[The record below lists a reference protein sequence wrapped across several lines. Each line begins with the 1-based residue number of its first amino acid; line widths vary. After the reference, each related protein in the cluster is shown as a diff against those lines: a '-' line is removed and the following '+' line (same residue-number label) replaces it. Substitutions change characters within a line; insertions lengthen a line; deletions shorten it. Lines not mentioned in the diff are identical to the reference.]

1 MKKHGVMLF
10 TFVILF
16 LTLGCDLAYGQGE
29 EGNEKEVVTV
39 TLNFSEKGAFGLKNN
54 NANNSQSVPTNITF
68 KVQDLSVSLNGN
80 ICYHE
85 GKNTY
90 LRLDWW
96 DNNPGQIN
104 ISVPKND
111 TIKSISITTA
121 RNSQWSNYTVS
132 YMHNQQ
138 EISREYDEKNAKEP
152 IQVNGIDSDHI
163 ILTPQKNGKLY
174 LIQITLTITR
184 PKLDATLE
192 EKALDAESTIKG
204 IVGENKT
211 LALNR
216 TFNPSQLYT
225 MCLPFNLSK
234 EMIRGIFG
242 SETKVYS
249 YAGYQNGELSFSTV
263 KENVVKAGMPFLMR
277 SEYYVEQPT
286 FAGVTVESTTAQI
299 VGGGEWDLCGTFG
312 SYELAADGTQLF
324 LTAKGTLAR
333 PEAGLQTMRG
343 FRCYLKK
350 AAGTAN
356 ASAQL
361 PSVTIDGETN
371 AIKTAEYAAPTSA
384 TTRYSLSGM
393 KLNEGCKTA
402 NGGIMIID
410 GKKFITTNR

>member
-29 EGNEKEVVTV
+29 EGNEKEEVTL

-54 NANNSQSVPTNITF
+54 NANNSQSVPTKITF
-68 KVQDLSVSLNGN
+68 KVQDLSVSLRGM

-90 LRLDWW
+90 LRLDGYFY
-96 DNNPGQIN
+96 DQGQIN
-104 ISVPKND
+104 ISVPNSALINSVTLGTND
-111 TIKSISITTA
+111 SKITNLQPVCNGKYKATINVDANKTATVSSINSNNISFIEKGGYNSYITT
-121 RNSQWSNYTVS
+121 
-132 YMHNQQ
+132 
-138 EISREYDEKNAKEP
+138 
-152 IQVNGIDSDHI
+152 
-163 ILTPQKNGKLY
+163 
-174 LIQITLTITR
+174 ITLTITR
-184 PKLDATLE
+184 PKLDATLD
-192 EKALDAESTIKG
+192 EKDVNVGTTISDIAGK
-204 IVGENKT
+204 NKT

-225 MCLPFNLSK
+225 MCLPFDLSK
-234 EMIRGIFG
+234 EMIKGIFG

-249 YAGYQNGELSFSTV
+249 YDGYQNGELSFSTV
-263 KENVVKAGMPFLMR
+263 KEVNAGMPFLMR
-277 SEYYVEQPT
+277 PEYYVEQPT
-286 FAGVTVESTTAQI
+286 FAGVTVESTTAQT

-333 PEAGLQTMRG
+333 PKAGLQTMRG
-343 FRCYLKK
+343 FRCYLQKHT
-350 AAGTAN
+350 GTAN
-356 ASAQL
+356 ASYQL

-384 TTRYSLSGM
+384 TAAYSLSGM
-393 KLNEGCKTA
+393 KLNAGCKTA

>member
-1 MKKHGVMLF
+1 MLF

-29 EGNEKEVVTV
+29 EGNEKEEVTV

-54 NANNSQSVPTNITF
+54 TSQSVLTDITF
-68 KVQDLSVSLNGN
+68 KVQDLSVSLRGM

-85 GKNTY
+85 GENTY

-111 TIKSISITTA
+111 AIKSISITA
-121 RNSQWSNYTVS
+121 KKDEYSKFTVS

-138 EISREYDEKNAKEP
+138 ERSNKFDKKNPKEP

-163 ILTPQKNGKLY
+163 ILTPQKNEKLY

-184 PKLDATLE
+184 PKLDATLD
-192 EKALDAESTIKG
+192 EKGENVESTISG
-204 IVGENKT
+204 IAGANKT

-225 MCLPFNLSK
+225 MCLPFDLSK
-234 EMIRGIFG
+234 KMITEIFG
-242 SETKVYS
+242 NKTQVYS
-249 YAGYQNGELSFSTV
+249 YDGYQNGELSFSTV
-263 KENVVKAGMPFLMR
+263 KEGVLNAGMPFLMR

-286 FAGVTVESTTAQI
+286 FAGVTVESTTAQT

-324 LTAKGTLAR
+324 LTAGGTLAKPLAESR
-333 PEAGLQTMRG
+333 KMRG
-343 FRCYLKK
+343 FRCYLQKHT
-350 AAGTAN
+350 GTVN
-356 ASAQL
+356 GSAQL

-384 TTRYSLSGM
+384 TTAYSLSGM
-393 KLNEGCKTA
+393 KLNAGCKTA

>member
-16 LTLGCDLAYGQGE
+16 LTLGCDLAYGQE
-29 EGNEKEVVTV
+29 KEGNEKEEVTV
-39 TLNFSEKGAFGLKNN
+39 TLDFSKKGAFGLKNN
-54 NANNSQSVPTNITF
+54 NANNSQSVKTDITF
-68 KVQDLSVSLNGN
+68 KVQDLSVSLRGM

-90 LRLDWW
+90 LRLDGYFT
-96 DNNPGQIN
+96 NQGQIS
-104 ISVPKND
+104 ISVPNSALINTVTLGTNDSKITKLRPVYNGKEKNPINVRANKTATVFSINSNNISFVENGGD
-111 TIKSISITTA
+111 KSYITTIA
-121 RNSQWSNYTVS
+121 
-132 YMHNQQ
+132 
-138 EISREYDEKNAKEP
+138 
-152 IQVNGIDSDHI
+152 
-163 ILTPQKNGKLY
+163 
-174 LIQITLTITR
+174 ITYTR
-184 PKLDATLE
+184 PKLDATLD
-192 EKALDAESTIKG
+192 EKALDVESAIKG
-204 IVGENKT
+204 IAGANKT

-225 MCLPFNLSK
+225 MCLPFDLSK
-234 EMIRGIFG
+234 DMITGIFG

-249 YAGYQNGELSFSTV
+249 YDGYQNGELSFSTV
-263 KENVVKAGMPFLMR
+263 KEVNAGMPFLLR
-277 SEYYVEQPT
+277 PEYYVEQPT
-286 FAGVTVESTTAQI
+286 FAGVTVKSTSAQT
-299 VGGGEWDLCGTFG
+299 VGGGEWEFCGTFG

-324 LTAKGTLAR
+324 LTAGGTLAKPLAESR
-333 PEAGLQTMRG
+333 KMRG
-343 FRCYLKK
+343 FRCYLQKHT
-350 AAGTAN
+350 GTAN

-393 KLNEGCKTA
+393 KLNAGCKTA

>member
-16 LTLGCDLAYGQGE
+16 LTLGCDWAYGQGE
-29 EGNEKEVVTV
+29 EGNEKEEVTV
-39 TLNFSEKGAFGLKNN
+39 TLNFTNYNYGLKVNDPYNPPILNN
-54 NANNSQSVPTNITF
+54 GIIVQSVKVNLSGYIHVNSNNIRLSDYSGNNSGTI
-68 KVQDLSVSLNGN
+68 D
-80 ICYHE
+80 
-85 GKNTY
+85 
-90 LRLDWW
+90 
-96 DNNPGQIN
+96 

-111 TIKSISITTA
+111 TIKSISITA
-121 RNSQWSNYTVS
+121 KKYEESNFTVS

-138 EISREYDEKNAKEP
+138 EISNRYDEKNPKRP

-163 ILTPQKNGKLY
+163 ILTPQQNERLY
-174 LIQITLTITR
+174 LIQITLTYTR
-184 PKLDATLE
+184 PKLDAMLD
-192 EKALDAESTIKG
+192 EKGENVESTISG
-204 IVGENKT
+204 IAGKNKT

-225 MCLPFNLSK
+225 MCLPFDLSK
-234 EMIRGIFG
+234 EMITGIFG
-242 SETKVYS
+242 SKTNVYS
-249 YAGYQNGELSFSTV
+249 YDGYQNGELSFSTE
-263 KENVVKAGMPFLMR
+263 ENVVKAGMPFLMR

-286 FAGVTVESTTAQI
+286 FAGITVESTTAQT

-324 LTAKGTLAR
+324 LTADGTLAK
-333 PEAGLQTMRG
+333 PKAGSLKMRG

-356 ASAQL
+356 ASYQL

-384 TTRYSLSGM
+384 TAAYSLSGM
-393 KLNEGCKTA
+393 KLHAGCKTA

>member
-1 MKKHGVMLF
+1 MLF

-29 EGNEKEVVTV
+29 EGNEKEEVIV

-54 NANNSQSVPTNITF
+54 NANNNQSVLTDITF
-68 KVQDLSVSLNGN
+68 KVQDLSVSLRGM

-85 GKNTY
+85 GENTY
-90 LRLDWW
+90 LRLDGYVY
-96 DNNPGQIN
+96 DQGQIN

-111 TIKSISITTA
+111 AIKSISITA
-121 RNSQWSNYTVS
+121 KKDEYSKFTVS
-132 YMHNQQ
+132 YMHNQK
-138 EISREYDEKNAKEP
+138 EISKEYDEKNPKEP

-163 ILTPQKNGKLY
+163 ILTPQKNEKLY

-184 PKLDATLE
+184 PKLDATLD
-192 EKALDAESTIKG
+192 EKGENVESTISE

-225 MCLPFNLSK
+225 MCLPFDLSK
-234 EMIRGIFG
+234 DMITEIFG
-242 SETKVYS
+242 NETKVFLYDR
-249 YAGYQNGELSFSTV
+249 YQNGELSFSTV
-263 KENVVKAGMPFLMR
+263 KEGVLNAGMPFLMR

-286 FAGVTVESTTAQI
+286 FAGVTVESTTAQT

-324 LTAKGTLAR
+324 LIADGTLAKPKAESR
-333 PEAGLQTMRG
+333 KMRG
-343 FRCYLKK
+343 FRCYLQKHT
-350 AAGTAN
+350 GTVN
-356 ASAQL
+356 GSAQL

-384 TTRYSLSGM
+384 TTAYSLSGM
-393 KLNEGCKTA
+393 KLNAGCKTA

>member
-16 LTLGCDLAYGQGE
+16 LTLGCNLAYGQE
-29 EGNEKEVVTV
+29 KEGNEKEVVTV

-54 NANNSQSVPTNITF
+54 NKNNSQSVQTDITF

-184 PKLDATLE
+184 PKLDATLD
-192 EKALDAESTIKG
+192 EKGENVESTISG

-216 TFNPSQLYT
+216 TFMPSQLYT
-225 MCLPFNLSK
+225 MCLPFDLSK
-234 EMIRGIFG
+234 EMITGIFG

-249 YAGYQNGELSFSTV
+249 YDGYQNGELSFSTV
-263 KENVVKAGMPFLMR
+263 KEVKAGMPFLMR
-277 SEYYVEQPT
+277 PEYYVEQPT
-286 FAGVTVESTTAQI
+286 FAGVTVRSTTVQT
-299 VGGGEWDLCGTFG
+299 VCGGEWDLCGTFG
-312 SYELAADGTQLF
+312 SLKLAADGTQLF
-324 LTAKGTLAR
+324 LTAGGTLAKPKADSR
-333 PEAGLQTMRG
+333 PMRG
-343 FRCYLKK
+343 FRCYLQKHT
-350 AAGTAN
+350 GTVN
-356 ASAQL
+356 GSAQL